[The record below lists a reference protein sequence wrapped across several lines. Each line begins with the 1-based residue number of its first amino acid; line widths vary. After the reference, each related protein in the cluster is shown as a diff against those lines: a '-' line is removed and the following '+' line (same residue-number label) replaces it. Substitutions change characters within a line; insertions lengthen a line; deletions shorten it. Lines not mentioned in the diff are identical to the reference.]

1 MENLT
6 LEEKIVKFVHVI
18 DVYDSGSGSG
28 IGSNSGS
35 GSNSGYGYGYGYGYG
50 IGSVSDSGSNSGSGY
65 GSGSGSDSGY
75 GSGSGYGIGSGSDSG
90 SDSGIGIGFDSG
102 CEIKSIVINQQL
114 YNSYIIDNIDTF
126 VRHIDLERG
135 ILLGFILNLDN
146 TIIECVVVKEN
157 NKFAHGKD
165 LREAIESLQ
174 EKLYDDSTETE
185 RIAKFKEHFQ
195 NFYQKYPNS
204 ELFVWHHILTGSCK
218 FGRNEFVKSHNI
230 NLDGSMNIYEF
241 IELTKSS
248 YGENTI
254 KKLLL

>member
-6 LEEKIVKFVHVI
+6 LEEKIIKFVHVI
-18 DVYDSGSGSG
+18 DGYVSSYGSIYS
-28 IGSNSGS
+28 
-35 GSNSGYGYGYGYGYG
+35 SGYG
-50 IGSVSDSGSNSGSGY
+50 DGY
-65 GSGSGSDSGY
+65 GSGSSYGDGDGDGSSYGSSYGSGYGDGDGYGSSYGSGFDSGDGY
-75 GSGSGYGIGSGSDSG
+75 GSG
-90 SDSGIGIGFDSG
+90 
-102 CEIKSIVINQQL
+102 CKIKSIVINQQL
-114 YNSYIIDNIDTF
+114 YNSYIIDNINTF

-146 TIIECVVVKEN
+146 TITECVVIKEN

-174 EKLYDDSTETE
+174 EKLYDGSTETE

-204 ELFVWHHILTGSCK
+204 ELFMWHHILTGSCK

>member
-6 LEEKIVKFVHVI
+6 LEEKIIKFVHVI
-18 DVYDSGSGSG
+18 DGF
-28 IGSNSGS
+28 
-35 GSNSGYGYGYGYGYG
+35 GYGFGF
-50 IGSVSDSGSNSGSGY
+50 GSGY
-65 GSGSGSDSGY
+65 GSGSGSGSGY
-75 GSGSGYGIGSGSDSG
+75 DSGSGSGYGSGYDSG
-90 SDSGIGIGFDSG
+90 SGYDESSGSG
-102 CEIKSIVINQQL
+102 CKIKSIVINQQL
-114 YNSYIIDNIDTF
+114 YNSYIIDNINTF

-135 ILLGFILNLDN
+135 ILLGFILNSDN
-146 TIIECVVVKEN
+146 TITECVVVKEN

-204 ELFVWHHILTGSCK
+204 ELFMWHHILTGSCK

>member
-6 LEEKIVKFVHVI
+6 LEEKIIKFVHVI
-18 DVYDSGSGSG
+18 DGYVSSYGSIYSSGDGDGYGFDSG
-28 IGSNSGS
+28 
-35 GSNSGYGYGYGYGYG
+35 
-50 IGSVSDSGSNSGSGY
+50 DGY
-65 GSGSGSDSGY
+65 GSG
-75 GSGSGYGIGSGSDSG
+75 
-90 SDSGIGIGFDSG
+90 
-102 CEIKSIVINQQL
+102 CKIKSIVINQQL
-114 YNSYIIDNIDTF
+114 YNSYIIDNINTF

-146 TIIECVVVKEN
+146 TITECVVIKEN

-174 EKLYDDSTETE
+174 EKLYDGSTETE

-204 ELFVWHHILTGSCK
+204 ELFMWHHILTGSCK

>member
-6 LEEKIVKFVHVI
+6 LEEKIIKFVHVI
-18 DVYDSGSGSG
+18 DVDVFGFGFVSGFGFS
-28 IGSNSGS
+28 
-35 GSNSGYGYGYGYGYG
+35 
-50 IGSVSDSGSNSGSGY
+50 SGSGY
-65 GSGSGSDSGY
+65 GSSLVSGFGSSSGDGYGSGDGDDYGNGSGY
-75 GSGSGYGIGSGSDSG
+75 GSSLVSGSGSG
-90 SDSGIGIGFDSG
+90 SG
-102 CEIKSIVINQQL
+102 CKIKSIVINQQL
-114 YNSYIIDNIDTF
+114 YNSYIIDNINTF

-135 ILLGFILNLDN
+135 ILLGFILNSDN
-146 TIIECVVVKEN
+146 TITECVVVKEN

-174 EKLYDDSTETE
+174 EKLYDGSTETE

-204 ELFVWHHILTGSCK
+204 ELFMWHHILTGSCK

>member
-6 LEEKIVKFVHVI
+6 LEEKIIKFVHVI
-18 DVYDSGSGSG
+18 DVYGFGVG
-28 IGSNSGS
+28 PG
-35 GSNSGYGYGYGYGYG
+35 
-50 IGSVSDSGSNSGSGY
+50 SGSGY
-65 GSGSGSDSGY
+65 GSGSGFGIGSGAGTDDSSGTGTGAGTGSGYGTGYGSGY
-75 GSGSGYGIGSGSDSG
+75 GSVYGFGSSSDDSSGYDESSGSD
-90 SDSGIGIGFDSG
+90 
-102 CEIKSIVINQQL
+102 CKIKSIVINQQL
-114 YNSYIIDNIDTF
+114 YNSYIIDNINTF

-135 ILLGFILNLDN
+135 ILLGFTLNSDN
-146 TIIECVVVKEN
+146 TITECVVVKEN

>member
-6 LEEKIVKFVHVI
+6 LEEKIIKFVHVI
-18 DVYDSGSGSG
+18 DVYGSGSGAVYDFGSGSG
-28 IGSNSGS
+28 IGSGS
-35 GSNSGYGYGYGYGYG
+35 GYDDVYGSG
-50 IGSVSDSGSNSGSGY
+50 SGSGY
-65 GSGSGSDSGY
+65 GSGYGTGSGSGAGYDDNSGY
-75 GSGSGYGIGSGSDSG
+75 GSGSDDNSGSG
-90 SDSGIGIGFDSG
+90 
-102 CEIKSIVINQQL
+102 CKIKSIVINQQL
-114 YNSYIIDNIDTF
+114 YNSYIIDNINTF

-135 ILLGFILNLDN
+135 ILLGFILNSDN
-146 TIIECVVVKEN
+146 TITECVVVKEN

-174 EKLYDDSTETE
+174 EKLYDGSTETE

-204 ELFVWHHILTGSCK
+204 ELFMWHHILTGSCK

-254 KKLLL
+254 KKLRNFYYKTNIGL

>member
-6 LEEKIVKFVHVI
+6 LEEKIIKFVHVI
-18 DVYDSGSGSG
+18 DVDVFGFGFVSGFGFS
-28 IGSNSGS
+28 
-35 GSNSGYGYGYGYGYG
+35 
-50 IGSVSDSGSNSGSGY
+50 SGSGY
-65 GSGSGSDSGY
+65 GSSLVSGFGSSSGDGYGSGDGDDYGNGSGY
-75 GSGSGYGIGSGSDSG
+75 GSSFVSGSGSG
-90 SDSGIGIGFDSG
+90 SG
-102 CEIKSIVINQQL
+102 CKIKSIVINQQL
-114 YNSYIIDNIDTF
+114 YNSYIIDNINTF

-135 ILLGFILNLDN
+135 ILLGFILNSDN
-146 TIIECVVVKEN
+146 TITECVVVKEN

-174 EKLYDDSTETE
+174 EKLYDGSTETE

-204 ELFVWHHILTGSCK
+204 ELFMWHHILTGSCK

>member
-1 MENLT
+1 M
-6 LEEKIVKFVHVI
+6 
-18 DVYDSGSGSG
+18 
-28 IGSNSGS
+28 
-35 GSNSGYGYGYGYGYG
+35 
-50 IGSVSDSGSNSGSGY
+50 
-65 GSGSGSDSGY
+65 
-75 GSGSGYGIGSGSDSG
+75 
-90 SDSGIGIGFDSG
+90 
-102 CEIKSIVINQQL
+102 
-114 YNSYIIDNIDTF
+114 YNSYIIDNINTF

-146 TIIECVVVKEN
+146 TITECVVIKEN

-174 EKLYDDSTETE
+174 EKLYDGSTETE

-204 ELFVWHHILTGSCK
+204 ELFMWHHILTGSCK